1 MKRKERIQILAG
13 HTDEHIRAQCKKLT
27 LFEPHDLRSLIS
39 EARASETD
47 SGLDRAVVSA
57 LRHRNQSQM
66 NDLLRRL
73 GVDPSQPDSWQRGFL
88 QLACRHYGVARLALH
103 QHPRTNRNAATW
115 TDAADMNLLLEV
127 ISLRATG
134 KSELQAIKQIVS
146 NSKTRKLFPYGEKNR
161 VKSHYSA
168 QNENQKREAALR
180 RRLQHLKRSSSENS
194 ILNQLLGTG
203 RNAQSALERVL
214 NTLDFPASS
223 PQRVEKIYPLL
234 DSCLFFPIEK

>member
-1 MKRKERIQILAG
+1 M
-13 HTDEHIRAQCKKLT
+13 T

-73 GVDPSQPDSWQRGFL
+73 GVDPSQPDSWHRGFL

-103 QHPRTNRNAATW
+103 PTW

-234 DSCLFFPIEK
+234 DSCLFFPIEKK